1 MDRDTFKGFVRPD
14 GSVGVRNHVAVIP
27 TVSCA
32 CGVAANIA
40 RAAEGSVALL
50 HGHGCGR
57 ALEISMHQQ
66 VLAGLGKNPNVA
78 AALVV
83 GLGCETVQARA
94 VAGEIAKT
102 GKPCECLVIQEQ
114 GGSRK
119 TAEKGVEIVRRF
131 QREASAMQRSDC
143 AVEHITLGLECGG
156 SDAFS
161 GVTAN
166 PAVGLLSDWLV
177 ERGATVILSETTEM
191 IGTAHILSRRAA
203 SPEVAGRVEQI
214 IAQAEQRTR
223 DILGPLASYVIAP
236 GNMDG
241 GLSSIREKSLGC
253 IVKGGSAQVAQVADY
268 GQAPSKKGLVI
279 MDGPGYDTESMAGL
293 AAAGCQIIV
302 FTTGQGTP
310 AGFPLAP
317 VIKVA
322 STSRLYE
329 LMEDDMDIDAGV
341 ILEGGTLKGVGED
354 LRRLALDVMNGARTK
369 AEENGQ
375 GGILCLAAMTPAF

>member
-1 MDRDTFKGFVRPD
+1 MERDTFKGFVRPD

-156 SDAFS
+156 S
-161 GVTAN
+161 
-166 PAVGLLSDWLV
+166 
-177 ERGATVILSETTEM
+177 
-191 IGTAHILSRRAA
+191 
-203 SPEVAGRVEQI
+203 
-214 IAQAEQRTR
+214 
-223 DILGPLASYVIAP
+223 
-236 GNMDG
+236 
-241 GLSSIREKSLGC
+241 
-253 IVKGGSAQVAQVADY
+253 
-268 GQAPSKKGLVI
+268 
-279 MDGPGYDTESMAGL
+279 
-293 AAAGCQIIV
+293 
-302 FTTGQGTP
+302 
-310 AGFPLAP
+310 
-317 VIKVA
+317 
-322 STSRLYE
+322 
-329 LMEDDMDIDAGV
+329 
-341 ILEGGTLKGVGED
+341 
-354 LRRLALDVMNGARTK
+354 
-369 AEENGQ
+369 
-375 GGILCLAAMTPAF
+375 